1 MEKVEFRYLSQEDI
15 LSLNVPYMDVIEAVR
30 DAMAAH
36 GKGLTQLP
44 PKIHVN
50 SRPASF
56 LNAMPAYMYDGREVS
71 GMKWVSGYPENRSK
85 GLPVTAGMMILNDCE
100 TGLPLSVMDCRW
112 ITAIRTAAV
121 AAITAQYCK
130 VEDTHAMTIIGAG
143 EQGKWNARLMKLA
156 VPSLKK
162 IYISD
167 IYEPAITAYV
177 EKMQPLIPDV
187 EIIPFI
193 DDKARQA
200 AIDDSQILLTATQR
214 GDKPLIYTE
223 MLHKGMLG
231 IPLESTAWEGKT
243 YTWADRFVCDDWD
256 LVQVYLRDG
265 KYTDG
270 LNDEYQ
276 LLGKIVNGDAV
287 GRANEDEFVIASSH
301 GIALSDIAV
310 AQMLYDKAT
319 EKNVGTVLPLMQEA
333 DIIF

>member
-187 EIIPFI
+187 EIIPFT

-231 IPLESTAWEGKT
+231 IPLESTAWEG
-243 YTWADRFVCDDWD
+243 
-256 LVQVYLRDG
+256 
-265 KYTDG
+265 
-270 LNDEYQ
+270 
-276 LLGKIVNGDAV
+276 
-287 GRANEDEFVIASSH
+287 
-301 GIALSDIAV
+301 
-310 AQMLYDKAT
+310 
-319 EKNVGTVLPLMQEA
+319 
-333 DIIF
+333 

>member
-1 MEKVEFRYLSQEDI
+1 
-15 LSLNVPYMDVIEAVR
+15 
-30 DAMAAH
+30 
-36 GKGLTQLP
+36 
-44 PKIHVN
+44 
-50 SRPASF
+50 
-56 LNAMPAYMYDGREVS
+56 
-71 GMKWVSGYPENRSK
+71 
-85 GLPVTAGMMILNDCE
+85 
-100 TGLPLSVMDCRW
+100 
-112 ITAIRTAAV
+112 
-121 AAITAQYCK
+121 
-130 VEDTHAMTIIGAG
+130 
-143 EQGKWNARLMKLA
+143 
-156 VPSLKK
+156 
-162 IYISD
+162 
-167 IYEPAITAYV
+167 
-177 EKMQPLIPDV
+177 MQPLIPDV

-276 LLGKIVNGDAV
+276 LLGKIVNGDAI

-319 EKNVGTVLPLMQEA
+319 EKNVGTILPLMQEA

>member
-1 MEKVEFRYLSQEDI
+1 
-15 LSLNVPYMDVIEAVR
+15 
-30 DAMAAH
+30 
-36 GKGLTQLP
+36 
-44 PKIHVN
+44 
-50 SRPASF
+50 
-56 LNAMPAYMYDGREVS
+56 
-71 GMKWVSGYPENRSK
+71 
-85 GLPVTAGMMILNDCE
+85 
-100 TGLPLSVMDCRW
+100 
-112 ITAIRTAAV
+112 
-121 AAITAQYCK
+121 
-130 VEDTHAMTIIGAG
+130 MTIIGAG

-167 IYEPAITAYV
+167 IYEPAITSYV

-187 EIIPFI
+187 EIIPFF

-243 YTWADRFVCDDWD
+243 YTWADRFVCDDWE
-256 LVQVYLRDG
+256 LVQTYLRDG

-310 AQMLYDKAT
+310 AQMLYDLAT
-319 EKNVGTVLPLMQEA
+319 KKNVGTVLPLMQEA